1 MGVYEKTLDAYTT
14 ITGKTRSELLE
25 SIHNLCDFS
34 TDYTLEGRSVIG
46 KVIRVVDG
54 DSIKVSIPID
64 GHIWTFPVRI
74 ANIDCPE
81 IRTRNDK
88 EKILGF
94 KAKSRVEELTLGKIV
109 SLELGKFD
117 KFGRLLGIVFT
128 SEEVN
133 VGDRLISEGL
143 AVEYSGGKRPDWGY

>member
-81 IRTRNDK
+81 VRTRNDK

-94 KAKSRVEELTLGKIV
+94 KAKSRVEDLTLGKIV

-117 KFGRLLGIVFT
+117 KFGRLLGSVFT
-128 SEEVN
+128 SEEIN

-143 AVEYSGGKRPDWGY
+143 AVEYSGGKRPDWG